1 MTIPAREVDP
11 GVTSEEP
18 VLIQGVID
26 AWFEEDGKIILVDYK
41 TDRGLQA
48 EALAERYRIQMEY
61 YRKALRMMER
71 KEVGEM
77 ILWSFSL
84 GKAISL

>member
-1 MTIPAREVDP
+1 M
-11 GVTSEEP
+11 
-18 VLIQGVID
+18 
-26 AWFEEDGKIILVDYK
+26 DYK
-41 TDRGLQA
+41 TDRSLTE
-48 EALAERYRIQMEY
+48 EALAARYCLQMVY

-71 KEVGEM
+71 KEVGET